1 VKKTGVVRSRR
12 IWTGFASRELPAAAI
27 NPPGAEVRPAARH
40 HNSMF
45 RGVEALVVLL
55 KAHRSLGITQLADA
69 LQLSKS
75 TTHDLAAALCALGFV
90 DQNPTTRRYAVSPE
104 IFRFLHLISTE
115 FGPNSAVKPLLR
127 AQARKLGATIVITA
141 LCRRT
146 TYALCAS
153 GSNADTFL
161 LGDNGPAFTSACGK
175 ILVAQLDE
183 SVWPEYAPRSV
194 EEADSPYANLDP
206 QRFSAELRAARVN
219 GVAWSLRERDVRLCS
234 VAAPIRVGEEPW
246 NRAVGLALPYSEWTV
261 RDRDELAAQ
270 AKTLAGEIA
279 QLLHG
284 RGASS
289 ATGSSFS
296 KSSPPPIQSVETT
309 KHTNPTN
316 GKRPRHL
323 TSPGR

>member
-12 IWTGFASRELPAAAI
+12 TWTGVPARQPSATLI
-27 NPPGAEVRPAARH
+27 NGHDTEARPVARH
-40 HNSMF
+40 HSSMF

-75 TTHDLAAALCALGFV
+75 TTHDLTAALCELGFV

-153 GSNADTFL
+153 GPSADTFL

-183 SVWPEYAPRSV
+183 SAWPEYAPNPGD
-194 EEADSPYANLDP
+194 EAPSPCANLDP
-206 QRFSAELRAARVN
+206 QRFHAELRAARVN

-261 RDRDELAAQ
+261 RDRDELAGQ
-270 AKTLAGEIA
+270 AKALAGEIA
-279 QLLHG
+279 QLLQG
-284 RGASS
+284 GGAS
-289 ATGSSFS
+289 AAAESSSS
-296 KSSPPPIQSVETT
+296 KSMPQPMQTVETT
-309 KHTNPTN
+309 KQTTPA
-316 GKRPRHL
+316 KRKILPHL
-323 TSPGR
+323 AS

>member
-1 VKKTGVVRSRR
+1 M
-12 IWTGFASRELPAAAI
+12 
-27 NPPGAEVRPAARH
+27 NRPNLDDRPVARH
-40 HNSMF
+40 HSSMF

-90 DQNPTTRRYAVSPE
+90 DQNPATRRYAVSPE

-127 AQARKLGATIVITA
+127 TQARKLGATIVITA

-153 GSNADTFL
+153 GPNADTFL

-183 SVWPEYAPRSV
+183 PVWPEYAPRSA
-194 EEADSPYANLDP
+194 EKANSPYANVDP
-206 QRFSAELRAARVN
+206 QRFFAELRAARAN

-261 RDRDELAAQ
+261 RDRDELTAQ

-279 QLLHG
+279 QLLQG
-284 RGASS
+284 RSS
-289 ATGSSFS
+289 AIAPASQSSIP
-296 KSSPPPIQSVETT
+296 KSQLIQTLDTT
-309 KHTNPTN
+309 KHTKHTK
-316 GKRPRHL
+316 GKL
-323 TSPGR
+323 CGKTVIE

>member
-1 VKKTGVVRSRR
+1 MQLLKACGPTGRSLDKITAKGRDEAKDPL
-12 IWTGFASRELPAAAI
+12 ITVSPHQPPPPSHPPLAREA
-27 NPPGAEVRPAARH
+27 GAARH

-90 DQNPTTRRYAVSPE
+90 DQNQTTRRYAVSPE
-104 IFRFLHLISTE
+104 IFRFLHLVSTE

-153 GSNADTFL
+153 GPNADTFL
-161 LGDNGPAFTSACGK
+161 LGDNGPAYTSACGK

-183 SVWPEYAPRSV
+183 SAWAEYAPSPA
-194 EEADSPYANLDP
+194 EEAQSPHANLDP
-206 QRFSAELRAARVN
+206 QRFFAELRAARVH
-219 GVAWSLRERDVRLCS
+219 GVAWSLRERDVQLCS
-234 VAAPIRVGEEPW
+234 VAAPISVGESPW
-246 NRAVGLALPYSEWTV
+246 NRAVGLALPHNEWSV
-261 RDRDELAAQ
+261 RDRNELTAQ
-270 AKTLAGEIA
+270 AKSLAVEIA
-279 QLLHG
+279 QLLQG
-284 RGASS
+284 YGPISARSS
-289 ATGSSFS
+289 RAT
-296 KSSPPPIQSVETT
+296 KCSPAV
-309 KHTNPTN
+309 
-316 GKRPRHL
+316 
-323 TSPGR
+323 